1 MSAIN
6 FFATAQVYGASW
18 QVKEERRFSTE
29 EINAVDS
36 AEITS
41 ADYGLS
47 VCFMMKGGGSTYIS
61 LSKESDGSVGQKVD
75 VKDLKLLTLERQ
87 GETCNKVILAPE
99 Q

>member
-6 FFATAQVYGASW
+6 FFATAKVYGTSW
-18 QVKEERRFSTE
+18 KVTDERRFSQE

-47 VCFMMKGGGSTYIS
+47 VCFMMKGEGSTYIS

-75 VKDLKLLTLERQ
+75 IKDLKLLTLERK

-99 Q
+99 E

>member
-18 QVKEERRFSTE
+18 KVTEERRFSSE

-47 VCFMMKGGGSTYIS
+47 VCFMMKEGGSTYIS

-75 VKDLKLLTLERQ
+75 IKDLKLLTLERK
-87 GETCNKVILAPE
+87 GETCNKVMLAPE
-99 Q
+99 E

>member
-6 FFATAQVYGASW
+6 FFATAQVYGTSW
-18 QVKEERRFSTE
+18 KVTEERRFSSE

-47 VCFMMKGGGSTYIS
+47 VCFMLKGGGSTYIS

-75 VKDLKLLTLERQ
+75 IKDLKLLTLERQ
-87 GETCNKVILAPE
+87 GETCNKVMLSPE
-99 Q
+99 E